1 MAKPAAQSLAK
12 HTAWDPITHFILGPI
27 FLINLG
33 LRIYFALQQPTLEM
47 WWSVVIAAALLLLN
61 VKVRVYALKVQDRV
75 IRLEERLRLSTLV
88 PDRLRSKVNDLTPS
102 QLIALR
108 FASDAE
114 IPPLVEHVLSEQM
127 AAKDIKKAI
136 QVWRP
141 DYSRV

>member
-1 MAKPAAQSLAK
+1 MATPATQSYAK

-33 LRIYFALQQPTLEM
+33 LRIYFAIKQPNLDM
-47 WWSVVIAAALLLLN
+47 WWSVVIAAALFLLN
-61 VKVRVYALKVQDRV
+61 IKVRVYTLKVQDRV
-75 IRLEERLRLSTLV
+75 IRLEERHRLSSLI
-88 PDRLRSKVNDLTPS
+88 PEPLRSKVNDLTTS

-114 IPPLVEHVLSEQM
+114 IPPLVEHVMSKQM
-127 AAKDIKKAI
+127 QAKDIKKAI

>member
-1 MAKPAAQSLAK
+1 MAKPATQSYAS

-33 LRIYFALQQPTLEM
+33 LRIYFAVQQPTLDM
-47 WWSVVIAAALLLLN
+47 WWSVVIAAALFVLN
-61 VKVRVYALKVQDRV
+61 VKVRVYTLKVQDRV
-75 IRLEERLRLSTLV
+75 IRLEERQRLTNLV
-88 PDRLRSKVNDLTPS
+88 PEPWRSKVNDLTPG

-114 IPPLVEHVLSEQM
+114 IPALVEHVMSKQM
-127 AAKDIKKAI
+127 QAKEIKKAI

>member
-1 MAKPAAQSLAK
+1 MSAGSGVVQGS
-12 HTAWDPITHFILGPI
+12 T
-27 FLINLG
+27 
-33 LRIYFALQQPTLEM
+33 TLSCS
-47 WWSVVIAAALLLLN
+47 SVVIAAALLVLN

-75 IRLEERLRLSTLV
+75 IRLEERLRLSKLV
-88 PDRLRSKVNDLTPS
+88 ADPLRSKVNDLTTS

-114 IPPLVEHVLSEQM
+114 VPPLVEHVIAKQM
-127 AAKDIKKAI
+127 PAKDIKKAI

>member
-1 MAKPAAQSLAK
+1 MAKPAVQSYAK

-27 FLINLG
+27 FAINLV
-33 LRIYFALQQPTLEM
+33 LRIYFAIKQPNLDM
-47 WWSVVIAAALLLLN
+47 WWSVVIAAALMILN
-61 VKVRVYALKVQDRV
+61 VKVRVYTLKVQDRI
-75 IRLEERLRLSTLV
+75 IRLEERLRLSSLL
-88 PDRLRSKVNDLTPS
+88 PDPLRSKVNDLTTS

-114 IPPLVEHVLSEQM
+114 IPPLVEHVISKQM
-127 AAKDIKKAI
+127 PAKDIKKAI